1 MRKHCG
7 AVALSCVVLAVSL
20 PAFAQSAMLNLPR
33 DSQGAAITQRVGI
46 TDITIRYHRPMVKG
60 RQIFGNIVPYGQVWR
75 AGANENTT
83 IQFTDA
89 VSIEGKPLDKGTYGL
104 HMIPGESEWTV
115 IFSKASQSWGSFTY
129 KESEDALRV
138 AVKPQAAEMR
148 EALSYDFDQL
158 GANDAV
164 ATMRWDKVAV
174 PIKISVNVDETV
186 AASLQKQ
193 LRGLAQ
199 YTWDGWDDAGNY
211 LLDHKVDL
219 EDALKYEDQSIQ
231 QEDRFENELTKAK
244 VLDALGKTADAKTTR
259 DKAMAMASPI
269 QKHSYGIQLLGQK
282 KRDEAFEIF
291 KANYKAHPEMW
302 FAHTGMARVYSSE
315 GNFDQAVKEMKTA
328 YQTAPDVNKPVIEA
342 YIKRLENKDDIMR

>member
-1 MRKHCG
+1 MRKHCF
-7 AVALSCVVLAVSL
+7 AVALVCLSLAVSL
-20 PAFAQSAMLNLPR
+20 PAFGQSAMLNLPR
-33 DSQGAAITQRVGI
+33 DSQAAAITQRVGI
-46 TDITIRYHRPMVKG
+46 TDITIRYHRPLVKG

-89 VSIEGKPLDKGTYGL
+89 VTIEGKPLDKGTYGL
-104 HMIPGESEWTV
+104 HMIPGENEWTV
-115 IFSKASQSWGSFTY
+115 IFSKANQSWGSFTY

-138 AVKPQAAEMR
+138 TVKPQTAEMR
-148 EALSYDFDQL
+148 EALSYDFNAL
-158 GANDAV
+158 STNDSV

-174 PIKISVNVDETV
+174 PFKISVNVDEVV

-193 LRGLAQ
+193 LRGMAQ

-211 LLDHKVDL
+211 LLTQKFDL
-219 EDALKYEDQSIQ
+219 DDALKYEDQSIQ
-231 QEDRFENELTKAK
+231 QEDRFENEMTKSK
-244 VLDALGKTADAKTTR
+244 VMDALGRTTDAKATR
-259 DKAMAMASPI
+259 EKAMAIASPI
-269 QKHSYGIQLLGQK
+269 QKHSYGIQLLGQQ

-302 FAHTGMARVYSSE
+302 FAHTGMARVYSAQ

-328 YQTAPDVNKPVIEA
+328 YQSAPDVNKPVIEA
-342 YIKRLENKDDIMR
+342 YIKRLENKDDITR